1 MNAKKIVLIP
11 VAITVLIAGGV
22 FTLLPSFHSAGTTAA
37 SKAPR
42 VVKLFRVTET
52 EKGSGITYPGRV
64 RSVKHAELFFRV
76 SGPVIE
82 RNLKYGQTVKEGDVL
97 MRIDPRDYQRDVD
110 RLTQEVAM
118 RKVQNSLAEIE
129 YNRNLKLIESKA
141 VSQAAFD
148 AARTKKQ
155 ASDAELQMLEVELK
169 IAQDKLADTVLTA
182 PFHGTIS
189 DLKIEQYEIAKANV
203 PVVLLDDL
211 REVEIRISVPAGN
224 LPDTNIYDGEQ
235 FLGMKFD
242 VRFPGRGNRLFQA
255 SIYEFKPVASETS
268 ETYELTLRMKVPD
281 DFLVLPG
288 MSAEVLGLPHFQS
301 DRRKKLKLPFAAI
314 FERDGRSSVWVY
326 SPQTQTITRRDVKA
340 GEAADAN
347 SVSIEGD
354 VHPGDLVVAAGGD
367 WLTEKTSVRI
377 LNPEVLNE
385 NH

>member
-1 MNAKKIVLIP
+1 MNAKIIILIT
-11 VAITVLIAGGV
+11 VAVIVLIAGGI
-22 FTLLPSFHSAGTTAA
+22 FILLPFSHSAGTAVA
-37 SKAPR
+37 EKAPR
-42 VVKLFRVTET
+42 VVKLFRVTDMER
-52 EKGSGITYPGRV
+52 ESGITYPGRV

-82 RNLKYGQTVKEGDVL
+82 RNLKYGQTVEQGDIL
-97 MRIDPRDYQRDVD
+97 MRIDPRDYQREVD

-118 RKVQNSLAEIE
+118 QKVQNSLAEIE
-129 YNRNLKLIESKA
+129 YNRNLKLIESQA

-148 AARTKKQ
+148 TARTKKQ
-155 ASDAELQMLEVELK
+155 ASDAQLQMLEVELK

-182 PFHGTIS
+182 PFHGTVS

-211 REVEIRISVPAGN
+211 REVEIKISVPAGN
-224 LPDTNIYDGEQ
+224 LPNTNIYDGEQ
-235 FLGMKFD
+235 FLGRKFD
-242 VRFPGRGNRLFQA
+242 VRFPGRGARLFPA

-268 ETYELTLRMKVPD
+268 ETYEVTLRMKVPD

-288 MSAEVLGLPHFQS
+288 MSAEVLGLPSFQS
-301 DRRKKLKLPFAAI
+301 DRPQRLKLPFAAI
-314 FERDGRSSVWVY
+314 FERDGRSSVWMY
-326 SPQTQTITRRDVKA
+326 SPQTQTIIRCDVKA
-340 GEAADAN
+340 GKAADAN
-347 SVSIEGD
+347 SVYIEGN

>member
-1 MNAKKIVLIP
+1 MNIKKIVLIA
-11 VAITVLIAGGV
+11 VAATACIAGG
-22 FTLLPSFHSAGTTAA
+22 LLAFFYFFNHAGTVSAG
-37 SKAPR
+37 KAPR
-42 VVKLFRVTET
+42 VVKLFRISDM
-52 EKGSGITYPGRV
+52 EKGGGVTYPGRV
-64 RSVKHAELFFRV
+64 WPVRHAELFFRV

-82 RNLKYGQTVKEGDVL
+82 RNLKYGQTVEQGDIL
-97 MRIDPRDYQRDVD
+97 MRIDPRDYQREVD

-118 RKVQNSLAEIE
+118 QRVQNSLAEIE
-129 YNRNLKLIESKA
+129 YNRNLKLIESKV
-141 VSQAAFD
+141 VSQAVFD
-148 AARTKKQ
+148 TARTKKQ

-255 SIYEFKPVASETS
+255 STYEFKPVASETS

-288 MSAEVLGLPHFQS
+288 MSAEVFGLPHFQS
-301 DRRKKLKLPFAAI
+301 DRRKRLKLPFAAI

-326 SPQTQTITRRDVKA
+326 SPKTQTITRRDVKA
-340 GEAADAN
+340 GEATDADR
-347 SVSIEGD
+347 VYIEGD
-354 VHPGDLVVAAGGD
+354 VHPGELVVAAGGD